1 MSKQSVRKS
10 VKRRRKPVPTMRFRV
25 DGVWWKVVIQRPPD
39 KELCEGITHYKK
51 RVVYLHPSAVAGNLL
66 GIVAHEI
73 AHVTMPCV
81 DETHVR
87 DHERIVSVVA
97 RWAAKNFCDGKI
109 SIGRHKAS

>member
-1 MSKQSVRKS
+1 MK
-10 VKRRRKPVPTMRFRV
+10 KRAKKRPPSMRFKV

-39 KELCEGITHYKK
+39 KELCEGMAHYKK
-51 RVVYLHPSAVAGNLL
+51 KVVFLHPKAIKDNLL

-87 DHERIVSVVA
+87 DHERIVCAVTQ
-97 RWAAKNFCDGKI
+97 WAAKTLTDGKI
-109 SIGRHKAS
+109 SIGRHKAA